1 MSPRRAQ
8 AIRGQSDPETALRAH
23 LLDTTALLLAEQ
35 VPAALTTRVIAR
47 RAGVSDGVLYNYF
60 ADKDDLVLRA
70 MVRRFAA
77 LLERYLASL
86 PEPGSATLEANLLEI
101 ARAALELHLES
112 LPILAGL
119 ASDTR
124 LVARFADEIHREH
137 VGAAEITA
145 AVARYLA
152 AEQELGRIVDV
163 DTESAADLLV
173 GAVALR
179 AFTTSLGASRRD
191 VTASLPEVVG
201 ALLRGL
207 ERRA

>member
-8 AIRGQSDPETALRAH
+8 AVRGEADPAAALRAH
-23 LLDTTALLLAEQ
+23 LLDTTAGLLAERP
-35 VPAALTTRVIAR
+35 PAALTTRVIAR

-60 ADKDDLVLRA
+60 ADKDDLVLQA
-70 MVRRFAA
+70 IVRRFAV

-86 PEPGSATLEANLLEI
+86 PEPGSAPLESNLLEI

-112 LPILAGL
+112 LPIVAGL
-119 ASDTR
+119 ASDAG
-124 LVARFADEIHREH
+124 LVTRFAHEIHREH

-152 AEQELGRIVDV
+152 AEQELGRIADA
-163 DTESAADLLV
+163 DPESAADLLV
-173 GAVALR
+173 GAVAVR
-179 AFTTSLGASRRD
+179 AFTTSLGASRRE
-191 VTASLPEVVG
+191 VAESLPEVVG
-201 ALLRGL
+201 TLVRGL